1 MSQLICGKKKVTLT
15 ERVGDNCLAVWSCKK
30 SRFLAAV
37 GRVGECWT
45 KKDQQR
51 LHSITVISP
60 VREAK
65 SRRLLCL
72 FEALRAERMAPVLL
86 APNSCPLLHLS
97 VSSPYICLSVHPCPL
112 SQAATVPAQRSW
124 GLDVP
129 GEFNSARRYP
139 ALPSSLTYWIIC
151 HSAFSFINGTTY
163 PWKSCH

>member
-51 LHSITVISP
+51 LHSTIIISP
-60 VREAK
+60 VREVK

-72 FEALRAERMAPVLL
+72 FEALRAERIAPVLL

-97 VSSPYICLSVHPCPL
+97 VSSPYICPSPPHTSVCLSIHAPSHRQPL
-112 SQAATVPAQRSW
+112 YQPRGRGDQMFQV
-124 GLDVP
+124 
-129 GEFNSARRYP
+129 N
-139 ALPSSLTYWIIC
+139 SSLPGVTLPF
-151 HSAFSFINGTTY
+151 HL
-163 PWKSCH
+163 P